1 MDEILDLFDSA
12 TGLTIIAVLI
22 PIGGF
27 VLTVVARI
35 VLGRMIG
42 GLIGGLFGGLSR
54 FVLDRPIPAATLKS
68 TPTNGTITL
77 RQIMNG
83 QLGQL
88 TEAPADPTDRIK
100 VLEELHEQGGIS
112 ADKLAKL
119 KAAIAAGN

>member
-1 MDEILDLFDSA
+1 MDGILDLFDSPTA
-12 TGLTIIAVLI
+12 LTVIAVLV

-27 VLTVVARI
+27 VLTVIARI
-35 VLGRMIG
+35 VLGRVV
-42 GLIGGLFGGLSR
+42 GGLFGGLSR
-54 FVLDRPIPAATLKS
+54 FVLDKPISAAALKS
-68 TPTNGTITL
+68 TPTDGMITL

-88 TEAPADPTDRIK
+88 TAAPADPADRVK
-100 VLEELHEQGGIS
+100 VLEELHAQGGIS

>member
-1 MDEILDLFDSA
+1 MDAILDLFDSA
-12 TGLTIIAVLI
+12 KGFGILALLI

-27 VLTVVARI
+27 VLSVVARI
-35 VLGRMIG
+35 VMGRV
-42 GLIGGLFGGLSR
+42 IGGLFGGLSR
-54 FVLDRPIPAATLKS
+54 FVLDKPISAATLKS
-68 TPTNGTITL
+68 TPTDGTITL

-88 TEAPADPTDRIK
+88 TAAPADPTDRIK
-100 VLEELHEQGGIS
+100 VLEELHAQGAIS